1 MRAPG
6 KQPEMAPEMYKYGN
20 TGRTCGK
27 VTELAGEVVEFFII
41 VLVVIC
47 FKLMVV
53 AVCTS

>member
-6 KQPEMAPEMYKYGN
+6 KQPEIAPEMYKYGN